1 MFKIKPNIIIIKCL
15 LYLIKLP
22 VMFLNDGFIFNPD
35 FHPET
40 LLLAEL
46 TQVTGGIRAGGVA
59 LTVLHLPGLNKAR
72 EDPALLSIGS
82 QISPPIPLRVPG
94 KVSEPGLSAGRT
106 VRTGKT
112 S

>member
-1 MFKIKPNIIIIKCL
+1 
-15 LYLIKLP
+15 
-22 VMFLNDGFIFNPD
+22 MFLNDGFIFNPD

-46 TQVTGGIRAGGVA
+46 TQVTGGIRVGGVA
-59 LTVLHLPGLNKAR
+59 LTVLQLPGLNKAS
-72 EDPALLSIGS
+72 ETALLSIGS
-82 QISPPIPLRVPG
+82 QILPPIPLRVPG

-106 VRTGKT
+106 VRTGQT